1 MHPCPRY
8 LQAQDFQILMDI
20 FIFEKKRIVSYLFVL
35 LENST
40 SYRIFKF
47 LAQKW
52 STFSTF
58 GQRKNHNFLDS
69 RYFFGSNLETPMLLL
84 LICFAEMI
92 FWAFFLQSLY

>member
-40 SYRIFKF
+40 SYRIF
-47 LAQKW
+47 
-52 STFSTF
+52 STKMVHFFHFWTKEESQFS
-58 GQRKNHNFLDS
+58 
-69 RYFFGSNLETPMLLL
+69 
-84 LICFAEMI
+84 
-92 FWAFFLQSLY
+92 

>member
-1 MHPCPRY
+1 
-8 LQAQDFQILMDI
+8 MDI
-20 FIFEKKRIVSYLFVL
+20 FIFEKKRIVSYLFVFWKIRL
-35 LENST
+35 LIE
-40 SYRIFKF
+40 F